1 MSIFNLL
8 IVGDIEFMFN
18 ILKCQVYIIFLKK
31 FQTIDELNQVKK
43 NIFLIMLVLSL
54 NYVYKIIICLLLSS
68 EKD

>member
-18 ILKCQVYIIFLKK
+18 ILKCQVCIIFLKK

-43 NIFLIMLVLSL
+43 IYF
-54 NYVYKIIICLLLSS
+54 
-68 EKD
+68 